1 MKINQ
6 RAIVVAL
13 AGVLALGASLG
24 APPAQAQMAVID
36 PANLSEAIAR
46 YSVMMQQLSQLQ
58 SQLGQAQQQYA
69 ALTGS
74 RGMGS
79 LLPQDY
85 RANIPTSWEQ
95 TLAMMPT
102 GPAGA
107 IADTV
112 RTQASQLGQPYF
124 DGVSP
129 EVTNTLGND
138 MNVAVNGQAL
148 NSQAYDA
155 TADRFTQIEQL
166 RDQINGTHDLKGIAE
181 LQARIGI
188 ETANLLNELIRV
200 QTMNGM
206 LLHQQQVQTQ
216 QERQQSYQLTAS
228 KY

>member
-1 MKINQ
+1 MNIKQ
-6 RAIVVAL
+6 RAVVVAV
-13 AGVLALGASLG
+13 AGVLALGAAVQS
-24 APPAQAQMAVID
+24 PPAQAQMAVID

-46 YSVMMQQLSQLQ
+46 YSVMTQQLMQLQ
-58 SQLGQAQQQYA
+58 SQLSQAQQQTA

-85 RANIPTSWEQ
+85 RGSIPTNWQQ

-102 GPAGA
+102 GATGT
-107 IADTV
+107 IANTV
-112 RTQASQLGQPYF
+112 RAQSNQLGQPYF

-129 EVTNTLGND
+129 AVTTTLGND
-138 MNVAVNGQAL
+138 MNTAVNGQAL

-166 RDQINGTHDLKGIAE
+166 RDQINSTTDLKGIAE

-216 QERQQSYQLTAS
+216 NERQQAYQLTAA